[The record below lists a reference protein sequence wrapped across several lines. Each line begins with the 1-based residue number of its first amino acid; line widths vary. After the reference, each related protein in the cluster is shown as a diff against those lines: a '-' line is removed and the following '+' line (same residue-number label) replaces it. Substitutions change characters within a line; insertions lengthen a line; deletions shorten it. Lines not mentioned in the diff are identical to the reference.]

1 MDSFTACLA
10 QFAWSPAFAYEKLPL
25 SLFFMACIF
34 LPLLM
39 IALRQYK
46 VTTKHL
52 GESNAESWKRS
63 DYWLLQFPFE
73 IHLAWISAAL
83 VLNTNIVV
91 VGVGA
96 SAKTQ
101 MAVGAVSL
109 VILAVAAF
117 SCLFVVNRPQFTAPW
132 VIAWATF
139 WMSYELQNPKQLVQ
153 NTFTSNQIHSF
164 FLWTRVLSAVVALA
178 TLVRWLLHCFLGNKM
193 KGSSGRESEDA
204 SLLRRDGVVV
214 S

>member
-1 MDSFTACLA
+1 
-10 QFAWSPAFAYEKLPL
+10 
-25 SLFFMACIF
+25 
-34 LPLLM
+34 M

-101 MAVGAVSL
+101 VALAAVSL

-117 SCLFVVNRPQFTAPW
+117 SCLFVVNRPQFTVPW
-132 VIAWATF
+132 VIAWATV
-139 WMSYELQNPKQLVQ
+139 SDTSKIVQ
-153 NTFTSNQIHSF
+153 
-164 FLWTRVLSAVVALA
+164 
-178 TLVRWLLHCFLGNKM
+178 G
-193 KGSSGRESEDA
+193 
-204 SLLRRDGVVV
+204 
-214 S
+214 